1 MSAQN
6 KRCPGIYGKCSKIM
20 PYWDNHKI
28 CRACRGYSCSPST
41 PCEVCSEWTE
51 ELWKKLSKCLHRASQ
66 AKSVKPKV
74 SSSQAPAKG
83 PASSDESQAPAKG
96 PGSFCLPSG
105 SCPTLA
111 AITTRT
117 TENSSCRELESDLVH
132 QAPGDHNRNPES
144 EGTKAPSSQVPVDI
158 ISSPSRKSSSPE
170 RHSGKSHSKSV
181 TPMDMEFP
189 RNKSLPRQYAS
200 ARSARSRSRSIHRD
214 KRQRRKSKSV
224 SSGRSS
230 SSEGR
235 ARHSKHRDS
244 RSRHKSRLS
253 HSKRRDSRYT
263 RYHRSRS
270 PRSRSPRSR
279 YHRSRSYRPRS
290 HRSRPLRSKSPRSD
304 RYRHASPRQVRY
316 SRSRSVSKSKVDPA
330 VSALT
335 KLVEQQGQMLK
346 ELSSRFDNLSTPTPQ
361 VSADKVTV
369 TPLGAEN
376 VVDVYNSE
384 NEESDPD
391 RFQVRVG
398 DSERIGDS
406 DSDHYE
412 EKGEET
418 PKESLSYKEAI
429 IKLRNRLGPS
439 VCPIPEAK
447 SKAVGASA
455 LDFFKDQERSEE
467 TSLALPQSNSV
478 SVSLSKMNKRLKGEN

>member
-105 SCPTLA
+105 SCPAPA

-181 TPMDMEFP
+181 TPMDMAFP

-200 ARSARSRSRSIHRD
+200 ARSARSRSRSIHTD
-214 KRQRRKSKSV
+214 KRRRRKSKSI

-270 PRSRSPRSR
+270 PRFRSPRSR

-316 SRSRSVSKSKVDPA
+316 SRSRSVSKSK
-330 VSALT
+330 
-335 KLVEQQGQMLK
+335 
-346 ELSSRFDNLSTPTPQ
+346 
-361 VSADKVTV
+361 
-369 TPLGAEN
+369 
-376 VVDVYNSE
+376 
-384 NEESDPD
+384 
-391 RFQVRVG
+391 
-398 DSERIGDS
+398 
-406 DSDHYE
+406 
-412 EKGEET
+412 
-418 PKESLSYKEAI
+418 
-429 IKLRNRLGPS
+429 
-439 VCPIPEAK
+439 
-447 SKAVGASA
+447 
-455 LDFFKDQERSEE
+455 
-467 TSLALPQSNSV
+467 
-478 SVSLSKMNKRLKGEN
+478 